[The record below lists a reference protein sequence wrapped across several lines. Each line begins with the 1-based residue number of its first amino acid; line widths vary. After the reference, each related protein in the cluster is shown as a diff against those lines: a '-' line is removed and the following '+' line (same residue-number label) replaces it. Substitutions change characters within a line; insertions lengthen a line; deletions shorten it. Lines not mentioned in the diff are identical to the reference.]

1 MTAKRFVRKT
11 FRKARRNVCRYI
23 ISFDRCPASYRK
35 NYKELILNG
44 LACLA
49 LSIVSVAFLMLLV
62 LMA

>member
-1 MTAKRFVRKT
+1 MTIKRYIRKT
-11 FRKARRNVCRYI
+11 FHKARRNVCRYI

-49 LSIVSVAFLMLLV
+49 LSFASVAFLMLLV
-62 LMA
+62 LMS

>member
-1 MTAKRFVRKT
+1 MTIKKYIRKT

-49 LSIVSVAFLMLLV
+49 LSFVSVAFLMFLILLS
-62 LMA
+62 

>member
-1 MTAKRFVRKT
+1 MTIKKYIRKT

-35 NYKELILNG
+35 NYKQLILNG

-49 LSIVSVAFLMLLV
+49 LSLVSVTFLMLLV
-62 LMA
+62 LMS

>member
-1 MTAKRFVRKT
+1 MTVKRYIRRT

-49 LSIVSVAFLMLLV
+49 LSFVSVAFLMLLV
-62 LMA
+62 LMS